1 MNFTE
6 LYKKIRSIDEAAN
19 AGDDAAY
26 QQYASQRATG
36 DMLNKEIAP
45 EKGISTTVSPQAQA
59 VAQDMTT
66 GLAGQN
72 PEMEKRYTMNKLNTQ
87 QQAQD
92 LTGQLEEDGLDECGP
107 MGPNGMM
114 GMRGPEQ
121 QDSIS
126 ANISMNASGKGGIRD
141 LMNILQN
148 LESGS
153 SQEEMPN
160 PKELELDIK
169 GMDHPHDEPKHGHD
183 EEDNIIFGNDM
194 EEEFANE
201 PDEMY
206 APVSA
211 VTPTGNDMHS
221 KGAERPKVNGGGNP
235 YAVTAEGLQRQ
246 LQNLYQEIKSR

>member
-6 LYKKIRSIDEAAN
+6 LYKKIAEMDGSGMIPRDSTSVINGDE
-19 AGDDAAY
+19 
-26 QQYASQRATG
+26 S
-36 DMLNKEIAP
+36 
-45 EKGISTTVSPQAQA
+45 
-59 VAQDMTT
+59 
-66 GLAGQN
+66 
-72 PEMEKRYTMNKLNTQ
+72 
-87 QQAQD
+87 
-92 LTGQLEEDGLDECGP
+92 LEECGP
-107 MGPNGMM
+107 MGPSGMM

-148 LESGS
+148 LESDNG
-153 SQEEMPN
+153 QEEMPN
-160 PKELELDIK
+160 PNELELDIK
-169 GMDHPHDEPKHGHD
+169 SMDHPHDQSKHNRGQ
-183 EEDNIIFGNDM
+183 EDDIIFGNDM
-194 EEEFANE
+194 EEEYANQ

-211 VTPTGNDMHS
+211 VTPTGDDIHS

-246 LQNLYQEIKSR
+246 LQNLYHEIKSR